1 MTDAEKR
8 DIVENAVDN
17 LSEWELL
24 GIWNDYCDYN
34 NYCDDRVYYVSDL
47 DELCYSMKPTE
58 IISRY
63 GELDG
68 FEYFKDGVYTEG
80 SNDLLDLIDYGALID
95 YIIDNE
101 TGIKCNPFSEKEYY
115 EGIIK
120 LSDPLYRKKM
130 HDKCVQMAKKY
141 DISISITERKKI
153 YEEIL
158 N

>member
-8 DIVENAVDN
+8 DVVENAVDN
-17 LSEWELL
+17 LNESDLMY
-24 GIWNDYCDYN
+24 IWNEYCDYN

-63 GELDG
+63 GDLDG
-68 FEYFKDGVYTEG
+68 FEYFTDGVYTEG

-101 TGIKCNPFSEKEYY
+101 EDFDN
-115 EGIIK
+115 
-120 LSDPLYRKKM
+120 SDIADAL
-130 HDKCVQMAKKY
+130 
-141 DISISITERKKI
+141 
-153 YEEIL
+153 EEIEEEDDDDWDEEEDEE
-158 N
+158 

>member
-8 DIVENAVDN
+8 DIVEGAVDN
-17 LSEWELL
+17 LSECELL

-34 NYCDDRVYYVSDL
+34 NYCDDRVYYVDEL

-68 FEYFKDGVYTEG
+68 FEYFKDGVYVEG
-80 SNDLLDLIDYGALID
+80 SNSLLDLIDYGALID

-101 TGIKCNPFSEKEYY
+101 EDFDN
-115 EGIIK
+115 
-120 LSDPLYRKKM
+120 SDIADAL
-130 HDKCVQMAKKY
+130 
-141 DISISITERKKI
+141 
-153 YEEIL
+153 EEIEEEDDDEWEDEEEDEE
-158 N
+158 

>member
-101 TGIKCNPFSEKEYY
+101 EDFDN
-115 EGIIK
+115 
-120 LSDPLYRKKM
+120 SDIADAL
-130 HDKCVQMAKKY
+130 
-141 DISISITERKKI
+141 
-153 YEEIL
+153 EEIEEEEEDDDEWDDEEEDEE
-158 N
+158 

>member
-17 LSEWELL
+17 LSENELL
-24 GIWNDYCDYN
+24 NIWNDYCDDN
-34 NYCDDRVYYVSDL
+34 NYYDDRVYYVDEL

-63 GELDG
+63 GNLDG
-68 FEYFKDGVYTEG
+68 FEYFTDGVYTEG

-101 TGIKCNPFSEKEYY
+101 EDFDN
-115 EGIIK
+115 
-120 LSDPLYRKKM
+120 SDIADAL
-130 HDKCVQMAKKY
+130 
-141 DISISITERKKI
+141 
-153 YEEIL
+153 EEIEEEDDDDEEEDEE
-158 N
+158 

>member
-68 FEYFKDGVYTEG
+68 FEYFKDGVYAEG
-80 SNDLLDLIDYGALID
+80 SNSLLDLIDYGALID

-101 TGIKCNPFSEKEYY
+101 KDFDN
-115 EGIIK
+115 
-120 LSDPLYRKKM
+120 SDIADAL
-130 HDKCVQMAKKY
+130 
-141 DISISITERKKI
+141 
-153 YEEIL
+153 EEIEEEDDDEWEDEEEDEE
-158 N
+158 

>member
-8 DIVENAVDN
+8 DIVEGAVDN

-24 GIWNDYCDYN
+24 DIWNDYCDDN
-34 NYCDDRVYYVSDL
+34 NYYDDRVYYVSDL
-47 DELCYSMKPTE
+47 DELCYGMKATD

-68 FEYFKDGVYTEG
+68 FEYFTDGVYVEG

-101 TGIKCNPFSEKEYY
+101 KDFDN
-115 EGIIK
+115 
-120 LSDPLYRKKM
+120 SDIADAL
-130 HDKCVQMAKKY
+130 
-141 DISISITERKKI
+141 
-153 YEEIL
+153 EEIEEEEDEEE
-158 N
+158 NEE